1 MSLEIYTK
9 AICPLCHTEIPKK
22 KIDLDTIFYSF
33 NAERKKISGKR
44 EGIITTISD
53 VEAQIKIMQQ
63 KLVNL
68 EEKIKELE
76 EYENNTLIP
85 QIENSNIDYNKY
97 MIIEKSKAKIGV
109 YEKQLFEIN
118 QKIEKYQKLEDIGD
132 LPVKNIEKNDTLF
145 LNRINELCTHMSE
158 LLVKFNFSE
167 NVEVYY
173 DIEQQ
178 DFLVNNQK
186 RKSYGQ
192 GYSGFIY
199 ITYVLSLKWISDKY
213 GIQTPNFLF
222 LDSPLTALTEEDE
235 GKDKVILK
243 SNRKVDSF
251 FEYIIN
257 EYKNKQII
265 LIENTDERYSKVD
278 SKVNYIHF
286 TKNLKLGRYGFI
298 EE

>member
-1 MSLEIYTK
+1 L
-9 AICPLCHTEIPKK
+9 
-22 KIDLDTIFYSF
+22 
-33 NAERKKISGKR
+33 N
-44 EGIITTISD
+44 IITYLFFNS
-53 VEAQIKIMQQ
+53 E
-63 KLVNL
+63 VN
-68 EEKIKELE
+68 K
-76 EYENNTLIP
+76 
-85 QIENSNIDYNKY
+85 
-97 MIIEKSKAKIGV
+97 
-109 YEKQLFEIN
+109 
-118 QKIEKYQKLEDIGD
+118 
-132 LPVKNIEKNDTLF
+132 
-145 LNRINELCTHMSE
+145 
-158 LLVKFNFSE
+158 
-167 NVEVYY
+167 
-173 DIEQQ
+173 
-178 DFLVNNQK
+178 QK